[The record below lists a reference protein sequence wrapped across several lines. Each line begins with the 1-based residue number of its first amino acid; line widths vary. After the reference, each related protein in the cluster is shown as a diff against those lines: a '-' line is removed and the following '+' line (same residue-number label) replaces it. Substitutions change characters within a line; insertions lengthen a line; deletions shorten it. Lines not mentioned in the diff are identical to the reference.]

1 MVYKLYQLEKIY
13 YGVFWYFFFIL
24 GPQGNVSWTL
34 PNPYIIYKGFFCVN
48 TTLLRV
54 HIMDFINITFSEPHV
69 HFRRNIYVFRT
80 TAVTQKK
87 SSKRNLKNLKKSK
100 KVRKKILR
108 GIFLAVFISW
118 QGKNRSFYGDL
129 SFRAYFFPRKPIINF
144 FLIQTRNF
152 N

>member
-1 MVYKLYQLEKIY
+1 MVCFCKKCMVYKLYQLEKIY

-118 QGKNRSFYGDL
+118 QGKNRSFYWR
-129 SFRAYFFPRKPIINF
+129 FKV
-144 FLIQTRNF
+144 
-152 N
+152 